1 MFSRDSDKINKSS
14 PSSSVIGVE
23 MQINGNIKC
32 SGNLVLKGKVKGNI
46 ECDHISISSEGF
58 LKGNIKSLNTTI
70 GGDFEGDVF
79 ADTLAIESTA
89 KIKGT
94 LHYNTLRAQ
103 GGAQLDVQLVKGL
116 DEDKTKVTAK
126 SPKTRKNKKG
136 QS

>member
-1 MFSRDSDKINKSS
+1 M
-14 PSSSVIGVE
+14 
-23 MQINGNIKC
+23 
-32 SGNLVLKGKVKGNI
+32 
-46 ECDHISISSEGF
+46 
-58 LKGNIKSLNTTI
+58 
-70 GGDFEGDVF
+70 F

-116 DEDKTKVTAK
+116 DEDKVKVSSK
-126 SPKTRKNKKG
+126 SQKQKKNKKG